1 MARTLDSRP
10 LPRRSTAA
18 PRACRARTGWLRAA
32 GSLRCGRCRGGGRL
46 VPRCNSS
53 GACTCPSTAA
63 PAGRVWYHP
72 PTCGSALPCA
82 RPQLTRMRVSTTDS
96 TPAPAAASAALRH
109 TRRRLAAGGSSF
121 TAEPQPAAAG
131 RFSPTAGVSSGA
143 AAAAPATPAAGAA
156 GAGGTA
162 DEELGRSAHAAGVE
176 GGGRRLTAR
185 VRSGAARCGSPRA
198 SHSSVQPC
206 KAEAAKQRG
215 SSS

>member
-18 PRACRARTGWLRAA
+18 PRACRAREGWLRAE
-32 GSLRCGRCRGGGRL
+32 GSLRCGMCRGGCRL
-46 VPRCNSS
+46 VPQCNSS
-53 GACTCPSTAA
+53 GACTCPSKAA

-72 PTCGSALPCA
+72 PNCGSALPCA
-82 RPQLTRMRVSTTDS
+82 RSQLTRMRVSTTDS

-109 TRRRLAAGGSSF
+109 TRRRLAAGASSF
-121 TAEPQPAAAG
+121 TAEPQPAATG

-156 GAGGTA
+156 GNA
-162 DEELGRSAHAAGVE
+162 DEELGRSAHAAGVG

-185 VRSGAARCGSPRA
+185 VSSGAARCGSPRA

-206 KAEAAKQRG
+206 KAEVAKQLG
-215 SSS
+215 SS